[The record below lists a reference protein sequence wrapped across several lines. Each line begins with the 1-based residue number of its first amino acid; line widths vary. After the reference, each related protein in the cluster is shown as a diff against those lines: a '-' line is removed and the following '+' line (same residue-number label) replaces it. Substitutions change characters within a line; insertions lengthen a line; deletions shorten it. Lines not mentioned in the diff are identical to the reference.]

1 MWEFP
6 KRKNDYISTI
16 IIFLFPSLFFIIVF
30 IVYPIISSFGLSFF
44 KWTGVTPIKDFI
56 GFGNWVELLKDRI
69 FFKAVS
75 NNFIV
80 VILSIVTQ
88 IPVAIILAIFLD
100 KGGKKVRIFKTTY
113 FLPLLMS
120 TVAVGFLFK
129 YIYDP
134 QFGMVP
140 AFLRFTGLESLA
152 YGLLSN
158 TKIALYSVM
167 AVISWQWIP
176 FYMIYFVAAL
186 ASIPVE
192 LHDAAVMDGANEN
205 QYFWKIILPLLKGY
219 IITAVIIILVGS
231 LKYFDL
237 IYVMTEGGPVHSTEL
252 MATYM
257 YKNSFTS
264 FRTGYGA
271 TIASAQFIISMCS
284 ALVLFFMV
292 KRKLGEVEY

>member
-1 MWEFP
+1 MGNS
-6 KRKNDYISTI
+6 KRKKDFISTI
-16 IIFLFPSLFFIIVF
+16 IIFLFPSLFFLILF
-30 IVYPIISSFGLSFF
+30 IVYPIISSFQLSFF
-44 KWTGVTPIKDFI
+44 NWSGISPIKDFI

-75 NNFIV
+75 NNFII

-88 IPVAIILAIFLD
+88 IPIAMILAIFLD
-100 KGGKKVRIFKTTY
+100 KGGKKVRVFKTIY

-140 AFLRFTGLESLA
+140 AFLRFIGLENLA
-152 YGLLSN
+152 NGLLSN
-158 TKIALYSVM
+158 IKITLYSVT
-167 AVISWQWIP
+167 AIISWQWIP
-176 FYMIYFVAAL
+176 FYMIYFIAAL
-186 ASIPVE
+186 TSIPTE
-192 LHDAAVMDGANEN
+192 LHDAAVIDGADEN
-205 QYFWKIILPLLKGY
+205 KYFWKIVLPLLKGY
-219 IITAVIIILVGS
+219 VITAVVIILVGS
-231 LKYFDL
+231 LSYFDL

-271 TIASAQFIISMCS
+271 TIASAQFIISMCA
-284 ALVLFFMV
+284 ALILFFLM
-292 KRKLGEVEY
+292 KKKLGEVEN